1 MLSRREKSIIKS
13 IDLMFQGMDDDEL
26 KEIVLASSLQKA
38 DTEKERIIE
47 IINKKKEEDLKYIN
61 EKFEIEINNK
71 EPLKMLELF
80 KVFVEQNP
88 QMVQEI
94 EQQAE
99 EEEHKNIILQTFGV
113 PPEKE

>member
-88 QMVQEI
+88 QLVQEI

-99 EEEHKNIILQTFGV
+99 EEEDKNIILSTFSKG
-113 PPEKE
+113 

>member
-1 MLSRREKSIIKS
+1 MLSRREKNIIKS
-13 IDLMFQGMDDDEL
+13 IDVMFQGMDDDEL
-26 KEIVLASSLQKA
+26 KEIILATSLQKA
-38 DTEKERIIE
+38 DLEKERIVE

-80 KVFVEQNP
+80 KTFVEQNP

-94 EQQAE
+94 EQKADAE
-99 EEEHKNIILQTFGV
+99 EDKNIILETFGK
-113 PPEKE
+113 PN